1 MSVGQLRAMGK
12 LQDHDDQI
20 ELLPPASTSFAPGMA
35 GLPDENLIELLL
47 HLKVCTR
54 PFSCFLLVSNRRGRA
69 IENHSGAGEADPQLP
84 TSGLL
89 RAHGS
94 NGKD

>member
-1 MSVGQLRAMGK
+1 MGK
-12 LQDHDDQI
+12 LQGHDDQI
-20 ELLPPASTSFAPGMA
+20 ELLPPASTSFASGMA

-47 HLKVCTR
+47 HLKVRTR
-54 PFSCFLLVSNRRGRA
+54 RFCFLLVSNRRGVA
-69 IENHSGAGEADPQLP
+69 TENHPGAGEADPQLP
-84 TSGLL
+84 TSSLV